1 MNIYTGA
8 VPYIFFVDMLNNLC
22 ILVGMQN
29 TNPTRQK
36 ILEAAYHEIHRQGF
50 QAASLNSILNRSEVT
65 KGALYHY
72 FSDKQALG
80 YSVLEEL
87 IKIFVLQFWL
97 RPLEEATDPIDG
109 LKRLISEAGK
119 NISNEDVLL
128 GCPLNNLCLEM
139 SPIDDG
145 FRQRVKQVYEIWR
158 EGFARALRAGQANGM
173 VTSSIDAMDC
183 ATFIVAS
190 LAGCRSLAKNAQSR
204 DVLSA
209 CGENLI
215 RYLETLRP

>member
-1 MNIYTGA
+1 MK
-8 VPYIFFVDMLNNLC
+8 
-22 ILVGMQN
+22 N
-29 TNPTRQK
+29 TNLTRKK

-50 QAASLNSILNRSEVT
+50 QAASLSSILDRSGVT

-87 IKIFVLQFWL
+87 IKVFVLQFWL
-97 RPLEEATDPIDG
+97 RPLDEASDPIED
-109 LKRLISEAGK
+109 LKRLINEAGK
-119 NISNEDVLL
+119 SLSDEDVLL

-145 FRQRVKQVYEIWR
+145 FRQRVNHVYELWQ
-158 EGFARALRAGQANGM
+158 EGLARALRAGQAKGT
-173 VTSSIDAMDC
+173 VTLTIDTMDC

-204 DVLSA
+204 DILSA

>member
-1 MNIYTGA
+1 MKNS
-8 VPYIFFVDMLNNLC
+8 
-22 ILVGMQN
+22 
-29 TNPTRQK
+29 NPTRQK
-36 ILEAAYHEIHRQGF
+36 ILEAAYHEIHHQGF
-50 QAASLNSILNRSEVT
+50 QAASLNSILNRSGVT

-80 YSVLEEL
+80 YSVLEER
-87 IKIFVLQFWL
+87 IKRFVLQFWL
-97 RPLEEATDPIDG
+97 RPLEEASDPIED
-109 LKRLISEAGK
+109 LKRLINEAGK
-119 NISNEDVLL
+119 SLSDEDVLL

-139 SPIDDG
+139 SAINDG
-145 FRQRVKQVYEIWR
+145 FRLRVKQIYELWR
-158 EGFARALRAGQANGM
+158 EGFARALRAGQAKGT

-190 LAGCRSLAKNAQSR
+190 LAGCRSLAKNTQSR
-204 DVLSA
+204 DILSA

>member
-1 MNIYTGA
+1 LAGLLIT
-8 VPYIFFVDMLNNLC
+8 
-22 ILVGMQN
+22 N

-87 IKIFVLQFWL
+87 IKVFVLEFWL
-97 RPLEEATDPIDG
+97 RPVEEASDPIDG
-109 LKRLISEAGK
+109 LKHLIHAAGK
-119 NISNEDVLL
+119 NLSDEDVLL

-145 FRQRVKQVYEIWR
+145 FRQRINQVYELWR
-158 EGFARALRAGQANGM
+158 EGFARALRAGQAKGT

-204 DVLSA
+204 DILSA
-209 CGENLI
+209 CGQNLI
-215 RYLETLRP
+215 RYLDTLQP

>member
-1 MNIYTGA
+1 MENS
-8 VPYIFFVDMLNNLC
+8 
-22 ILVGMQN
+22 
-29 TNPTRQK
+29 NPTRQK

-50 QAASLNSILNRSEVT
+50 QAASLSPILKRAGVT

-72 FSDKQALG
+72 FSDKKALG

-87 IKIFVLQFWL
+87 IQTFVLQFWL
-97 RPLEEATDPIDG
+97 RPVEEATDPIDG
-109 LKRLISEAGK
+109 LKRLIGNAEK
-119 NISNEDVLL
+119 NISDEDVFL

-145 FRQRVKQVYEIWR
+145 FRQRVKQVYELWR
-158 EGFARALRAGQANGM
+158 EGFARALRAGQANGT

-204 DVLSA
+204 DILSA
-209 CGENLI
+209 CGQNLI
-215 RYLETLRP
+215 RYLDTLRI

>member
-1 MNIYTGA
+1 MKRKNS
-8 VPYIFFVDMLNNLC
+8 
-22 ILVGMQN
+22 
-29 TNPTRQK
+29 TRQQ
-36 ILEAAYHEIHRQGF
+36 ILESAYHEIHRHGF
-50 QAASLNSILNRSEVT
+50 QAASLSPILKRAGVT

-72 FSDKQALG
+72 FPDKQALG
-80 YSVLEEL
+80 YSVLDES
-87 IKIFVLQFWL
+87 IKGHVLQFWL
-97 RPLEEATDPIDG
+97 RPLENAGDPIDG

-119 NISNEDVLL
+119 HISDEDVLL

-145 FRQRVKQVYEIWR
+145 FRQRVNHVYELWQ
-158 EGFARALRAGQANGM
+158 EGFARALRAGQANGT
-173 VTSSIDAMDC
+173 VTSTIDARDC

-204 DVLSA
+204 DILSA
-209 CGENLI
+209 CGKNLI

>member
-1 MNIYTGA
+1 MGFLI
-8 VPYIFFVDMLNNLC
+8 IFFVDILNIIC
-22 ILVGMQN
+22 ILVGMKS

-50 QAASLNSILNRSEVT
+50 QAASLNSILDRSKVT

-97 RPLEEATDPIDG
+97 RPLEDASDPIDG

-145 FRQRVKQVYEIWR
+145 FRQRVNHVYELWI
-158 EGFARALRAGQANGM
+158 EGFARALRTGQANAT
-173 VTSSIDAMDC
+173 VTLTIDAADC

-204 DVLSA
+204 DILSA

>member
-1 MNIYTGA
+1 MPWRY
-8 VPYIFFVDMLNNLC
+8 PFIFPLTDSRKIC
-22 ILVGMQN
+22 ILVGMKN
-29 TNPTRQK
+29 TNPTRQQ
-36 ILEAAYHEIHRQGF
+36 ILESAYHEIHRQGF
-50 QAASLNSILNRSEVT
+50 QAASLSQILKRSGVT

-72 FSDKQALG
+72 FLNKQALG
-80 YSVLEEL
+80 YSILEEL
-87 IKIFVLQFWL
+87 IKGYVLQFWL
-97 RPLEEATDPIDG
+97 RPLEEASDPIEG
-109 LKRLISEAGK
+109 LKDLIHAAGES
-119 NISNEDVLL
+119 ISDEDVLL

-145 FRQRVKQVYEIWR
+145 FRQRVNHVYELWQ
-158 EGFARALRAGQANGM
+158 EGFARALRAGQAKGTLTLT
-173 VTSSIDAMDC
+173 VDAMDC

-190 LAGCRSLAKNAQSR
+190 LAGCRSLAKNAQNR

>member
-1 MNIYTGA
+1 MHNS
-8 VPYIFFVDMLNNLC
+8 
-22 ILVGMQN
+22 
-29 TNPTRQK
+29 NPTRQK

-50 QAASLNSILNRSEVT
+50 QAAGLSPILKRAGVT

-97 RPLEEATDPIDG
+97 RPLEDASDPIDG
-109 LKRLISEAGK
+109 LKRLISEADK

-145 FRQRVKQVYEIWR
+145 FRQRVNHVYELWQ
-158 EGFARALRAGQANGM
+158 EGFARALRAGQAKGT
-173 VTSSIDAMDC
+173 VTLTIDAMDC

-204 DVLSA
+204 DILSA
-209 CGENLI
+209 CGRNLI
-215 RYLETLRP
+215 RYLDTLRI

>member
-1 MNIYTGA
+1 MY
-8 VPYIFFVDMLNNLC
+8 
-22 ILVGMQN
+22 N

-50 QAASLNSILNRSEVT
+50 QAASLNSILTRSGVT

-72 FSDKQALG
+72 FSNKQALG

-87 IKIFVLQFWL
+87 IKGFVLQFWL
-97 RPLEEATDPIDG
+97 SPLDESSDPIED
-109 LKRLISEAGK
+109 LKRLINEAGK
-119 NISNEDVLL
+119 SLSDEDILL

-145 FRQRVKQVYEIWR
+145 FRQRVNHIYELWQA
-158 EGFARALRAGQANGM
+158 GFARALRAGQAKGT
-173 VTSSIDAMDC
+173 VTLTIDAMDC

-190 LAGCRSLAKNAQSR
+190 LAGCRSLAKNAQSG
-204 DVLSA
+204 DILSA
-209 CGENLI
+209 CGRNLI
-215 RYLETLRP
+215 RYLDTLRI